1 MSNFTTKNVAMNVI
15 NDTSK
20 KIINKYCSCHFSQML
35 NYLLNICMVYG
46 RWVIG
51 WIMSTIYGWGQQFI
65 VEDIDLQNLK
75 PRLLGELH
83 VNNNVA

>member
-1 MSNFTTKNVAMNVI
+1 
-15 NDTSK
+15 
-20 KIINKYCSCHFSQML
+20 
-35 NYLLNICMVYG
+35 MVV
-46 RWVIG
+46 WVIG

>member
-1 MSNFTTKNVAMNVI
+1 
-15 NDTSK
+15 
-20 KIINKYCSCHFSQML
+20 ML

-75 PRLLGELH
+75 PRLLGEIH